1 MKANN
6 NIIPENFRYPA
17 IWEPHEGTWLAWPHN
32 KYTPGYQL
40 KLEKL
45 WLDMTGA
52 LMPNE
57 NVHIIAYDEQ
67 HQNHIEQ
74 QIKYFFGEIKN
85 IYFHIIQTSDM
96 WICDIGAVFVVD
108 KNGNEAVVDWNFNG
122 WGNRYDYDK
131 DAKVASIIAKEYS
144 LPIFNPPL
152 VQEGGHEVNGAGDL
166 LVTKT
171 SILNSNRNPGMTESE
186 ATKILCKYLGLKNVI
201 WLSGMDGSD
210 KELGEETDCHI
221 DLLCR
226 FVNENT
232 VLYGWP
238 DSQNEKDPL
247 FQRLLKPT
255 LNELREAVT
264 ASGKSLNLIPV
275 PVPAS
280 NIFST
285 TQTGTVEVIKEKGRA
300 RLGTGQG
307 AIGNCCGY
315 LDWHVANN
323 IVLVPVFGDE
333 NDDRAISIIREHF
346 PKREIIPLDGR
357 LLLEGG
363 GGIHCATK
371 ERYSLP

>member
-1 MKANN
+1 MKVNK

-122 WGNRYDYDK
+122 WGNRYDYDI

-152 VQEGGHEVNGAGDL
+152 VQEGGHEVNGACL
-166 LVTKT
+166 LYT
-171 SILNSNRNPGMTESE
+171 SD
-186 ATKILCKYLGLKNVI
+186 A
-201 WLSGMDGSD
+201 
-210 KELGEETDCHI
+210 
-221 DLLCR
+221 
-226 FVNENT
+226 
-232 VLYGWP
+232 
-238 DSQNEKDPL
+238 
-247 FQRLLKPT
+247 
-255 LNELREAVT
+255 A
-264 ASGKSLNLIPV
+264 
-275 PVPAS
+275 
-280 NIFST
+280 
-285 TQTGTVEVIKEKGRA
+285 
-300 RLGTGQG
+300 
-307 AIGNCCGY
+307 
-315 LDWHVANN
+315 
-323 IVLVPVFGDE
+323 DE
-333 NDDRAISIIREHF
+333 
-346 PKREIIPLDGR
+346 
-357 LLLEGG
+357 
-363 GGIHCATK
+363 
-371 ERYSLP
+371 